1 MKGALRRFKETV
13 DIRSSVVNRVRSHPY
28 LPSAALFAV
37 IVVVSCVHIWQRVV
51 VLEMVKEVAALNSEN
66 AALVDDARKLHARIA
81 SLSLSERIRNYAV
94 DSLHMQPVA
103 AEHLYTLIRKRDAAP
118 PLDDFDAMLTAFK
131 RLAVHLP
138 TVVGTEAKAGEIDV
152 IMFDSCA
159 GRGARR

>member
-1 MKGALRRFKETV
+1 
-13 DIRSSVVNRVRSHPY
+13 
-28 LPSAALFAV
+28 
-37 IVVVSCVHIWQRVV
+37 
-51 VLEMVKEVAALNSEN
+51 MVKEVATLRSEN

-81 SLSLSERIRNYAV
+81 SLSLAERIRNYAV

-103 AEHLYTLIRKRDAAP
+103 AEDLYSLVRKRDAAP